1 MQNLLSM
8 NFRIFDLTHKIS
20 NDMPV
25 FPGDMTPVIHT
36 RFTHDKDGFQELELN
51 LTSHTGTHLDCPL
64 HLYKGNRSLSAIDI
78 NNFFGRAIAI
88 DYSGMKEAITLNLI
102 QKYNKEI
109 EKADFLL
116 FYTGYDIW
124 WGSDQYFKNF
134 PVLTEE
140 AAVYLT
146 NFKIKGVG
154 FDTISADRID
164 SEELPIHRIFLR
176 KDILIIENLKGLK
189 DVLYQKFY
197 FSCFPLKIIDGDGSP
212 VRAVA
217 YLTGD

>member
-1 MQNLLSM
+1 MNL
-8 NFRIFDLTHKIS
+8 RIFDLTHEIS

-25 FPGDMTPVIHT
+25 FPGDMAPLITP
-36 RFTHDKDGFQELELN
+36 RCEHDKDGVQELELN
-51 LTSHTGTHLDCPL
+51 LTTHTGTHVDCPL
-64 HLYKGNRSLSAIDI
+64 HLFKGSRSLLATDI
-78 NNFFGRAIAI
+78 NSFFGRAAAI
-88 DYSGMKEAITLNLI
+88 DCSGMKEVITLNFV

-116 FYTGYDIW
+116 FYTGYDAW
-124 WGSDQYFKNF
+124 WGSDQYFRNF
-134 PVLTEE
+134 PILTEE
-140 AAVYLT
+140 AARYLT

-164 SEELPIHRIFLR
+164 SVELPVHRIFLQ

-189 DVLYQKFY
+189 DILYQKFY
-197 FSCFPLKIIDGDGSP
+197 FSCFPLKVMDGDGSP